1 MRITQGPLLAA
12 AIVAAIFATGCTWDA
27 PPVEWQAPS
36 PISSGA
42 DSTAH
47 YIARW
52 VPGAT
57 PEVSVSRSAA
67 NNSSAND
74 VRLAAAAVACS
85 GSWVNALPVRGSV
98 WSAWWQ
104 VRPDSSAVLMSE
116 QRDTAGGVMQRVV
129 VDSLD
134 KALLGCARPAPAIT
148 VDSINGYVHVGYF
161 MVAPEGA
168 GLFYAHL
175 MNVQQQQFERPI
187 AIVYGDK
194 PVRVAVASRADTVA
208 VTYEDPNS
216 EPGRIALSMSL
227 TAGHLFEQTARLI
240 PVSTSSQ
247 EASSPQVVRL
257 AGGQLWIGWTEV
269 SASGQA
275 FLLRQARIVSR

>member
-1 MRITQGPLLAA
+1 MRMTSAPLFAA
-12 AIVAAIFATGCTWDA
+12 AIFVGGCTWDA

-36 PISSGA
+36 PIAAGV

-47 YIARW
+47 YVARW

-57 PEVSVSRSAA
+57 PEVSVSRTAA
-67 NNSSAND
+67 NDSGANN
-74 VRLAAAAVACS
+74 VRLAPPAVACS
-85 GSWVNALPVRGSV
+85 ASWVSAAPVRGSI

-116 QRDTAGGVMQRVV
+116 QRDTAGAVLQRVV
-129 VDSLD
+129 VDSVD
-134 KALLGCARPAPAIT
+134 KAPFGCARPAPAIS
-148 VDSINGYVHVGYF
+148 VDSINGYVHVGYY
-161 MVAPEGA
+161 MVAPEGS

-175 MNVQQQQFERPI
+175 MNVAQHQFERPI
-187 AIVYGDK
+187 AIVYGEK
-194 PVRVAVASRADTVA
+194 PVRVAVASRADTVV

-216 EPGRIALSMSL
+216 ELGRIALSMSL
-227 TAGHLFEQTARLI
+227 TAGHLFDQTARLI